1 MSSEKFSSENKIT
14 TSHKF
19 ENLRSQEDLDAA
31 QHSPL
36 YPSLSR
42 IGYVPDE
49 ELYQARLRYSTKRLQ
64 ESGGVGALPKGW
76 PAVIRGPMAWSGSE
90 LQEST
95 QWIYNLSST
104 DITEL
109 LSGLKH
115 CKGKQTIKGFPCKGF
130 PPDQ

>member
-1 MSSEKFSSENKIT
+1 VYQTIFSTLIMSSEKFSSENKIT

-49 ELYQARLRYSTKRLQ
+49 
-64 ESGGVGALPKGW
+64 
-76 PAVIRGPMAWSGSE
+76 
-90 LQEST
+90 
-95 QWIYNLSST
+95 
-104 DITEL
+104 
-109 LSGLKH
+109 
-115 CKGKQTIKGFPCKGF
+115 
-130 PPDQ
+130 